1 AINRQFC
8 MLNADG
14 ASVAYETSS
23 SISASDKVRVVSYLS
38 VDIRCLINSIVSIN
52 TLLRQVNQN
61 DLALTFSGDL
71 QLRDVGA
78 PSLIAQAQ
86 LLPIQND
93 LAVNHVN
100 ERAPA
105 RLQLVRDAL
114 ARAEARDIKRHV
126 LMNLYRARRVLT
138 RGYWQQRAGALLG
151 RKPLLLI

>member
-1 AINRQFC
+1 MNVTAASTTFCWLYANDLNRALLSGSVTAINRQFC

-38 VDIRCLINSIVSIN
+38 VDIRCLINSIVSIK

-61 DLALTFSGDL
+61 DLALTLSGDL
-71 QLRDVGA
+71 QLRDFGD
-78 PSLIAQAQ
+78 PSLIAHAQ

-114 ARAEARDIKRHV
+114 AR
-126 LMNLYRARRVLT
+126 
-138 RGYWQQRAGALLG
+138 
-151 RKPLLLI
+151 